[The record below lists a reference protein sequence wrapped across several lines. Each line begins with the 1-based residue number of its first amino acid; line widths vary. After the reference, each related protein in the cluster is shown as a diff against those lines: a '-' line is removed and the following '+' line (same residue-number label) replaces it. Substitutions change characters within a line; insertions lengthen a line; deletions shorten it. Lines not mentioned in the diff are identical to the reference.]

1 MRLVYFALLTLI
13 FLSSSPAAEALRVMS
28 FNVRYP
34 SKSDGSNVWEARR
47 DILVAT
53 IRDTQPDLFGT
64 QELFHI
70 QGEYIVE
77 KLPDYAWFGIGRR
90 GDQTDEHMGVF
101 YRKDRFE
108 LKDSGN
114 FWLSETPEVVGSS
127 SWDMSLPR
135 LVTWGEFNDKKAGRS
150 FRFYNTHFP
159 HRREDEAARTQCA
172 RIIAQRLSALPKEMT
187 VILTGDFNTDAGSEA
202 HLTLTANLTDVH
214 SAVPTPSGPAGT
226 FHGFRGTPRQGR
238 IDWILF
244 RGVLQPRSYE
254 TVTFN
259 ENGRYPSDHFP
270 VFAVLEWK

>member
-1 MRLVYFALLTLI
+1 MRLAYLALLGLSL
-13 FLSSSPAAEALRVMS
+13 LSSSPAAEALRIMS

-34 SKSDGSNVWEARR
+34 AKSDGPNIWEARR
-47 DILVAT
+47 DILIAT
-53 IRDTQPDLFGT
+53 IRDSKPDLIGT
-64 QELFHI
+64 QELFHL

-77 KLPDYAWFGIGRR
+77 KLPEYAWFGVGRR
-90 GDQTDEHMGVF
+90 GDKTDEHMGVF

-114 FWLSETPEVVGSS
+114 FWLSETPEVPGSS

-135 LVTWGEFNDKKAGRS
+135 LATWGEFKDKRSGRS

-172 RIIAQRLSALPKEMT
+172 RVIAQRLSALPKEMT

-202 HLTLTANLTDVH
+202 HRTLTAHLTDVY
-214 SAVPTPSGPAGT
+214 SAVPNPSGPKDT
-226 FHGFRGTPRQGR
+226 FHGFRGTPRSGR

-244 RGVLQPRSYE
+244 RGSFQPRSFE
-254 TVTFN
+254 TVTSN

-270 VFAVLEWK
+270 VVAVLEWQ

>member
-1 MRLVYFALLTLI
+1 
-13 FLSSSPAAEALRVMS
+13 MS

-34 SKSDGSNVWEARR
+34 AKGDGPNVWEARR
-47 DILVAT
+47 DILVST
-53 IRDTQPDLFGT
+53 IRDKQPDLLGT
-64 QELFHI
+64 QELFHL
-70 QGEYIVE
+70 QGQYVVE
-77 KLPDYAWFGIGRR
+77 KLPEYAWFGIGRR

-101 YRKDRFE
+101 YRKDRFV

-127 SWDMSLPR
+127 SWDINLPR
-135 LVTWGEFNDKKAGRS
+135 LVTWGELSDKRTGRT

-159 HRREDEAARTQCA
+159 HRREDEGARTQCA
-172 RIIAQRLSALPKEMT
+172 RVIANRLNALPKDMT

-202 HLTLTANLTDVH
+202 HRTLTQGMTDVFA
-214 SAVPTPSGPAGT
+214 AVSHPSGPKDT
-226 FHGFRGTPRQGR
+226 FHGFRGTPRPGR

-244 RGVLQPRSYE
+244 RGAIEPRAFE
-254 TVTFN
+254 TITIN

>member
-1 MRLVYFALLTLI
+1 MRLLHLSLLALI
-13 FLSSSPAAEALRVMS
+13 FLSSSPAAEALRIMS

-34 SKSDGSNVWEARR
+34 AKSDGPNIWDARR
-47 DILVAT
+47 DILIAT
-53 IRDTQPDLFGT
+53 IRDKQPDLIGT
-64 QELFHI
+64 QELFHL

-77 KLPDYAWFGIGRR
+77 KLPGYAWFGVGRR

-114 FWLSETPEVVGSS
+114 FWLSETPETPGSS

-135 LVTWGEFNDKKAGRS
+135 LVTWGEFNDKKSGRS

-172 RIIAQRLSALPKEMT
+172 RVIAERLRALPKDLT
-187 VILTGDFNTDAGSEA
+187 VIVTGDFNTDAGSEA
-202 HLTLTANLTDVH
+202 HRTLTANLTDAYSSV
-214 SAVPTPSGPAGT
+214 SNPSGPKDT
-226 FHGFRGTPRQGR
+226 FHGFRGTPRPGR

-244 RGVLQPRSYE
+244 RGGLTPRSFE
-254 TVTFN
+254 TVTNN
-259 ENGRYPSDHFP
+259 ENGSYPSDHFP
-270 VFAVLEWK
+270 VAAVLEWK